1 MTPGLEGVDPA
12 VPDSGAADSPLLTSV
27 TSTMRM
33 TVVARAMVT
42 IATSHARVDL
52 AAPDSGAAD
61 PPPPSSAMMMTIMT
75 TRASMT
81 TLTMASRAR
90 ADPSGTGLGRG
101 RFANVGLRSCGDCCG
116 DRVPQLFLHHRATAR
131 SK

>member
-12 VPDSGAADSPLLTSV
+12 VLDSGAADSPLLTSV

-33 TVVARAMVT
+33 TAVARAKAT

-75 TRASMT
+75 TRARMT
-81 TLTMASRAR
+81 TMTMASRAR
-90 ADPSGTGLGRG
+90 ADPSGAELGRG

-116 DRVPQLFLHHRATAR
+116 DCVP
-131 SK
+131 